1 MSKFLYKHRRGTTDD
16 WELMGNEIVPQE
28 GEIVVEIDE
37 KNNLHKLKIGDGV
50 HTYAE
55 LKYLMAGDEVVSQVL
70 TRVSRLET
78 VTLDVNSWVETACGT
93 DVVTGAYNQVVELA
107 NITSRSRLDL
117 QPDVDMVAEMG
128 ALGVS
133 FVTEN
138 KGGILTVYSVGNK
151 PTKTY
156 VMQATVVETDV
167 ADGVEKVVGIPIATS
182 SSTAGGGTV
191 FIRYSANSD
200 GSDFTESWSSGQ
212 RYIGIATGATPPS
225 NKEAY
230 TWALFV
236 GGSGSSMSEY
246 DGNGNVTLFG
256 GYTATDDGAGNVV
269 LS

>member
-78 VTLDVNSWVETACGT
+78 VTLDVNSWAETTCGT
-93 DVVTGAYNQVVELA
+93 DVAMGAYNQVVKLE

-138 KGGILTVYSVGNK
+138 KGGVLTVYSVGNK

-167 ADGVEKVVGIPIATS
+167 ADDVEKVVGIPIATS
-182 SSTAGGGTV
+182 SSTAGGGSV

-200 GSDFTESWSSGQ
+200 GSDFTESWSGGQ

-236 GGSGSSMSEY
+236 GGAGSSMSEY

-256 GYTATDDGAGNVV
+256 GRVATDDGAGNVV
-269 LS
+269 LL